1 MRASSVARLPAKFG
15 RAARGMRLAM
25 RAGRMTT
32 APAPARPGHLA
43 ASKLHL
49 RPVDVNRRTYRVAS
63 LRAGCG
69 AAFSTNFYHQTWNV
83 LSDPAGA
90 AVLARLLW
98 GLAFQRQPGTLV
110 CIHGPHLRPTPF
122 DADRSDPIVLVPT
135 ALTPV
140 VADDL
145 RALRDR
151 LRRPSREG
159 TRVGWP
165 TFGLDRALDDD
176 RPFRERSAAEKWR
189 YRRDDDLLDVSRVGG
204 CVVIAG
210 PPGALRSAALAVHDL
225 SSGASYGGQQYLY
238 LGRHQGGYPDGE
250 VQIFDRYHAML
261 SEAAEARRRTL
272 AAGDA
277 PRDQEGLLWA
287 IGLRREAICGERRA
301 ARPAGDAAE
310 AGPAA
315 R

>member
-1 MRASSVARLPAKFG
+1 MTPA
-15 RAARGMRLAM
+15 
-25 RAGRMTT
+25 
-32 APAPARPGHLA
+32 PEPARPGRLA

-49 RPVDVNRRTYRVAS
+49 RLVDVNRRTYRVAS
-63 LRAGCG
+63 LRPGCG
-69 AAFSTNFYHQTWNV
+69 VAFSTNYYHQTWHV

-122 DADRSDPIVLVPT
+122 DADPSDPVVLVPT

-140 VADDL
+140 VNDDL
-145 RALRDR
+145 RALRER

-159 TRVGWP
+159 TRINWP
-165 TFGLDRALDDD
+165 SFGLDRALDDN
-176 RPFRERSAAEKWR
+176 RPAYQLSPAEHWKRFRG
-189 YRRDDDLLDVSRVGG
+189 DDQLEVRHAGG

-210 PPGALRSAALAVHDL
+210 PPDALRSAARSVHHM
-225 SSGASYGGQQYLY
+225 SRGGGDDGQGYLY
-238 LGRHQGGYPDGE
+238 LGRHQARYPDGE

-272 AAGDA
+272 ESGDA
-277 PRDQEGLLWA
+277 PREKEALLWA
-287 IGLRREAICGERRA
+287 IGLRRETICKERRA
-301 ARPAGDAAE
+301 SRPLADTTK
-310 AGPAA
+310 P
-315 R
+315 